1 MGFWVG
7 NWLHDPPSKE
17 YDSTGKR
24 AIIKHLCFG
33 PVETQTWYESV
44 DGQYYCE
51 LHIIDGLQA
60 RDVFLDRISKAKMLE
75 AIITER
81 GRDFRRAEV
90 AETDLNQTKR
100 NQIDFIQPDPSTYP
114 PAPSGRQMGIDRC
127 EVREEVEEVKEYI
140 EYEHL
145 WQELLSLMEQSGY
158 EVKQQRGA
166 ISFRAPGQEW
176 FTRLRSSTL
185 GKGYSQKDIEAALS
199 SSQRGTGQPS
209 QRVNLIIDIQSRLQ
223 GKGPGYERWAKVFNL
238 KQMAAALAFLQEND
252 LMEYG
257 QLEKKAAEATERFHT
272 LSGQIKSAEAALQT
286 NRVKAATV
294 QYAGTRPVGNRC
306 SVPSSPSC
314 SATRYI
320 RRQTWNCM
328 SSSKARGRQSSMTP
342 PTSPRQTAAIS
353 TRGGT

>member
-185 GKGYSQKDIEAALS
+185 GKGYGQKDIGAAL
-199 SSQRGTGQPS
+199 RFP
-209 QRVNLIIDIQSRLQ
+209 N
-223 GKGPGYERWAKVFNL
+223 KHGPA
-238 KQMAAALAFLQEND
+238 
-252 LMEYG
+252 
-257 QLEKKAAEATERFHT
+257 
-272 LSGQIKSAEAALQT
+272 
-286 NRVKAATV
+286 
-294 QYAGTRPVGNRC
+294 
-306 SVPSSPSC
+306 
-314 SATRYI
+314 
-320 RRQTWNCM
+320 
-328 SSSKARGRQSSMTP
+328 
-342 PTSPRQTAAIS
+342 
-353 TRGGT
+353 

>member
-1 MGFWVG
+1 
-7 NWLHDPPSKE
+7 
-17 YDSTGKR
+17 
-24 AIIKHLCFG
+24 
-33 PVETQTWYESV
+33 
-44 DGQYYCE
+44 
-51 LHIIDGLQA
+51 
-60 RDVFLDRISKAKMLE
+60 
-75 AIITER
+75 
-81 GRDFRRAEV
+81 
-90 AETDLNQTKR
+90 
-100 NQIDFIQPDPSTYP
+100 
-114 PAPSGRQMGIDRC
+114 
-127 EVREEVEEVKEYI
+127 
-140 EYEHL
+140 
-145 WQELLSLMEQSGY
+145 
-158 EVKQQRGA
+158 
-166 ISFRAPGQEW
+166 
-176 FTRLRSSTL
+176 
-185 GKGYSQKDIEAALS
+185 
-199 SSQRGTGQPS
+199 
-209 QRVNLIIDIQSRLQ
+209 
-223 GKGPGYERWAKVFNL
+223 
-238 KQMAAALAFLQEND
+238 MAAALAFLQEND